1 MKINQNFLIKGD
13 DEDENPQV
21 LDPNDPSNYILPP
34 EMAKQDDY
42 EPETETAMETDQEDQ
57 SGLAEK
63 QKNMIPI
70 EVCI

>member
-1 MKINQNFLIKGD
+1 
-13 DEDENPQV
+13 
-21 LDPNDPSNYILPP
+21 
-34 EMAKQDDY
+34 MAKQDDY